1 MTGSDVVTGDRARA
15 AAASV
20 VDPEI
25 PTLTIDDLGI
35 LRDVAVDGDT
45 VRVSITPTYAGCPA
59 MDVIRADL
67 RRALSAAGFQKI
79 EVETVLRPA
88 WTTDWISESG
98 RAKLAA
104 SGIAPPGPA
113 QPAGFARGADAAR
126 RTGPVQLTLTVRCP
140 RCGSPS
146 TEQVSRFGSTAC
158 KSLWR
163 CRACQEPFDHVKPL

>member
-1 MTGSDVVTGDRARA
+1 MVTEVRAQRDETCDAVRGDARA
-15 AAASV
+15 AVATV

-25 PTLTIDDLGI
+25 PTLTIGDLGI
-35 LRDVAVDGDT
+35 LRDVSVDGDT
-45 VRVSITPTYAGCPA
+45 VRVAITPTYAGCPA
-59 MDVIRADL
+59 MDVIRADI
-67 RRALSAAGFQKI
+67 RRALARAGYQRV

-98 RAKLAA
+98 RAKLTA

-113 QPAGFARGADAAR
+113 AGAAV
-126 RTGPVQLTLTVRCP
+126 RTGPVPLTLTVRCP
-140 RCGSPS
+140 KCGSPQ
-146 TEQVSRFGSTAC
+146 TEQLSRFGSTAC